1 MEIEK
6 MHIRRVV
13 EWQETRT
20 IISQFEMIK
29 EIFSQ
34 FLINLIK
41 ILSKYK
47 SLETILLTWSIK
59 VLLSTFM
66 VRIISILT
74 LPADI

>member
-1 MEIEK
+1 
-6 MHIRRVV
+6 
-13 EWQETRT
+13 
-20 IISQFEMIK
+20 MIK

-59 VLLSTFM
+59 VLLCDIYGKNHFNFDPSK
-66 VRIISILT
+66 
-74 LPADI
+74 ADI

>member
-1 MEIEK
+1 
-6 MHIRRVV
+6 MHIRAVV
-13 EWQETRT
+13 ESQEQGLT
-20 IISQFEMIK
+20 IISHFEMIK
-29 EIFSQ
+29 EILSQFQ

-47 SLETILLTWSIK
+47 SLETILLTCSIK

-74 LPADI
+74 PLS